1 MRDERDGE
9 VAATAWRAVLG
20 FGPRLNLI
28 L

>member
-9 VAATAWRAVLG
+9 VAATAWRAVLV
-20 FGPRLNLI
+20 FGPHFNLV